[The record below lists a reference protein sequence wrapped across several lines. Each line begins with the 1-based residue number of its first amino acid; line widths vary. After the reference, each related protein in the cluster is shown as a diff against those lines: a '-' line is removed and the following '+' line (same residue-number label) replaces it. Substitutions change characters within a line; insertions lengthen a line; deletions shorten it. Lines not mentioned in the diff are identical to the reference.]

1 MNNKDREI
9 KVLRDV
15 LQSIIDIGFDYD
27 GYGNS
32 LEGCKSLID
41 EFVSMSKDA
50 LNGKGI
56 TYLSNGKIVTTWAS
70 GKANTEEPI
79 TESMVTKADGTEVN
93 MKPTSFDSTN
103 KAQETLKI
111 AANGQSKEYTIEIT
125 NDINIQG
132 DSLNIK
138 IK

>member
-56 TYLSNGKIVTTWAS
+56 TYLSNGKIVNVFDEIVGDYDPNDFS
-70 GKANTEEPI
+70 
-79 TESMVTKADGTEVN
+79 
-93 MKPTSFDSTN
+93 KP
-103 KAQETLKI
+103 
-111 AANGQSKEYTIEIT
+111 
-125 NDINIQG
+125 
-132 DSLNIK
+132 LNYYDK
-138 IK
+138 NRKDY

>member
-32 LEGCKSLID
+32 LEGCKNLID

-56 TYLSNGKIVTTWAS
+56 TYLSNGKIVNVFDEIVGDYDPNDFS
-70 GKANTEEPI
+70 
-79 TESMVTKADGTEVN
+79 
-93 MKPTSFDSTN
+93 KP
-103 KAQETLKI
+103 
-111 AANGQSKEYTIEIT
+111 
-125 NDINIQG
+125 
-132 DSLNIK
+132 LNYYDK
-138 IK
+138 NRKDY

>member
-27 GYGNS
+27 GYDNS

-56 TYLSNGKIVTTWAS
+56 TYLSNGKIVNVFDEIVGDYDPNDFS
-70 GKANTEEPI
+70 
-79 TESMVTKADGTEVN
+79 
-93 MKPTSFDSTN
+93 KP
-103 KAQETLKI
+103 
-111 AANGQSKEYTIEIT
+111 
-125 NDINIQG
+125 
-132 DSLNIK
+132 LNYYDK
-138 IK
+138 NRKDY